1 MAQLLLTIDFMR
13 HKGVI
18 HRDLKPENI
27 LLNSKKKGIFD
38 IRIADFG
45 LSALAEDPLEKNKRI
60 VCGTA
65 GYIPPE
71 VLMGQKYTFKS
82 DIFSAGSIMY
92 TLFTNNSL
100 FQGNDYESIMKANK
114 ECDIRHV
121 DSNMSKFSHAASI
134 LLKSLLNPDHNVRPF
149 ASEGLQFVWFKN

>member
-1 MAQLLLTIDFMR
+1 MQ

-27 LLNSKKKGIFD
+27 LLNSKKKGVFD

-45 LSALAEDPLEKNKRI
+45 LATLADDPLELNKRI

-71 VLMGQKYTFKS
+71 VLRSQRYTYKA
-82 DIFSAGSIMY
+82 DLFSAGSIMY
-92 TLFTNNSL
+92 SLFTYNSL

-114 ECDIRHV
+114 ECNIAHV
-121 DSNMSKFSHAASI
+121 D
-134 LLKSLLNPDHNVRPF
+134 
-149 ASEGLQFVWFKN
+149 